1 MNIIKFIGK
10 TLALPIKIVMFVIA
24 LGLFPIK
31 FLINWLSG
39 YGKYNRLYLT
49 FSKMVVKHA
58 IEAVKRGEKPVL
70 ENILKYTDDY
80 KIITMYNDKNDPSIC
95 INNRITT
102 DENGWNPD
110 IEIIK

>member
-31 FLINWLSG
+31 LLTNWLSG

-49 FSKMVVKHA
+49 FFKIAVKNA
-58 IEAVKRGEKPVL
+58 IEAAKRGEKPVL
-70 ENILKYTDDY
+70 ENIVKYTDDY

-110 IEIIK
+110 IEMIK